1 MNVDELC
8 KGCMRQIENPKGICP
23 ACGYDNSKE
32 ERRSSKCLP
41 EYMILNGRYLLGRV
55 LGEGGFGITYLA
67 MDLAEE
73 TPVAV
78 KEYFPVGLASRDRT
92 AYEQEELMVLPGE
105 QGRHFRNG
113 LERFTREGKLLAQF
127 GKLPGIVSA
136 RDFFFANGTAYL
148 VMDYIEGQSL
158 KQYMRWYQKNQ
169 GGAPMDYQI
178 AVAFLEPVMQSLT
191 QIHHAGLLHR
201 DISPDNI
208 IVDNGGRVTLI
219 DFGSAR
225 EDMGS
230 DYRTMTVMVKHGY
243 APEEQYRT
251 HGKQG
256 AWTDVYALCAT
267 LYHMISGVLPMD
279 AVERLVKDEVA
290 PLKRLQLPVNVP
302 EAVSDVIEK
311 GMAVHAK
318 ERYQTMEELYH
329 DLTEAMKRQE
339 QLEAEQIEEQKRLEA
354 EQKAEQERQEAEKK
368 AEQERQEAERK
379 TELEKKQ
386 KEERERLAAQERAR
400 QLEEERRQRKIKAGK
415 MVDTILAASMI
426 VTLVFIL
433 SQMEFSSETKVK
445 QIEFVDEEYT
455 HAVVE
460 EDGSLKMKGRVYGDR
475 KWSDTAVKV
484 LDDVVSVDLGEN
496 ASGGLGYVGAIK
508 EDGSLWGWR
517 RHIFEPQ
524 KNETTASD
532 PFEEFYRNE
541 DTKAIEEIS
550 ATPEKVLD
558 DVVSVDISATCIGA
572 IKKDGS
578 LWMWGYNKFGQLGN
592 GTSKASGIPVK
603 IMEDVASVSVD
614 DMCAAAIKK
623 DGSLWIWGRGY
634 EEENREPIKIM
645 EDVASVSLGGTCGA
659 AIKKDGSLWM
669 WGYNFYGQLGNGIMD
684 EYFGEPIKILD
695 DVVSVSLGDFYLGA
709 IKKDGSLWMWGRNDS
724 GQLGNDT
731 AGASSIPVKI
741 MDDVASISLGYGRSG
756 VIKTDGSLWM
766 WGYNENGELGNGTK
780 LSSSKPIKIMEDV
793 IDIRIGLFETGAIK
807 KDGSCWMWG
816 DDNNSSPEEIT
827 FE

>member
-279 AVERLVKDEVA
+279 AVERLYHDDLI
-290 PLKRLQLPVNVP
+290 PLKELKLNNPVP
-302 EAVSDVIEK
+302 EQISDILEK
-311 GMAVHAK
+311 GMAVRAK
-318 ERYQTMEELYH
+318 DRYQTIEELYH
-329 DLTEAMKRQE
+329 DLIEAMKWQE

-354 EQKAEQERQEAEKK
+354 ERKAERERQEAEQRAERERQEAEQRAEKERQK
-368 AEQERQEAERK
+368 AEQRAERERQEAERK
-379 TELEKKQ
+379 AKQ
-386 KEERERLAAQERAR
+386 QRQEAERERQATEEREDCLKDTKPVKKKSIWYYMWHGITTLICLGVFAAALDIGFYYVSGESLSGTIWWKESAKEISFSGDNSAV
-400 QLEEERRQRKIKAGK
+400 LKKNGSVEVWGEMNEEIYGADSVSMGK
-415 MVDTILAASMI
+415 EHGGVILKDRSLWMWGENSCGELGDGTTESRN
-426 VTLVFIL
+426 TLV
-433 SQMEFSSETKVK
+433 KV
-445 QIEFVDEEYT
+445 
-455 HAVVE
+455 
-460 EDGSLKMKGRVYGDR
+460 M
-475 KWSDTAVKV
+475 
-484 LDDVVSVDLGEN
+484 DDVVAVSLGDKY
-496 ASGGLGYVGAIK
+496 SGAIK
-508 EDGSLWGWR
+508 
-517 RHIFEPQ
+517 
-524 KNETTASD
+524 A
-532 PFEEFYRNE
+532 
-541 DTKAIEEIS
+541 
-550 ATPEKVLD
+550 
-558 DVVSVDISATCIGA
+558 
-572 IKKDGS
+572 DGS
-578 LWMWGYNKFGQLGN
+578 LWMWGNNFFGQLGD
-592 GTSKASGIPVK
+592 GTTKSSSVPLK
-603 IMEDVASVSVD
+603 IMDDVISLSLGD
-614 DMCAAAIKK
+614 RHSGAIK
-623 DGSLWIWGRGY
+623 
-634 EEENREPIKIM
+634 
-645 EDVASVSLGGTCGA
+645 A
-659 AIKKDGSLWM
+659 DGSLWM
-669 WGYNFYGQLGNGIMD
+669 WGNNAYG
-684 EYFGEPIKILD
+684 K
-695 DVVSVSLGDFYLGA
+695 LGDGTLQ
-709 IKKDGSLWMWGRNDS
+709 NH
-724 GQLGNDT
+724 NT
-731 AGASSIPVKI
+731 PVKI
-741 MDDVASISLGYGRSG
+741 MDDVASISLGNDHSG
-756 VIKTDGSLWM
+756 AIKTDGSLWM
-766 WGYNENGELGNGTK
+766 WGWNHNGQLGNGTAED
-780 LSSSKPIKIMEDV
+780 SSIPVKIMEGVTSVALGGAYSGAIKEDKSLWMWGSNKCGKLGNGTRQSSNVPVKIMDDV
-793 IDIRIGLFETGAIK
+793 VAVSLGKSHSGAIK
-807 KDGSCWMWG
+807 KDGSLWTWG
-816 DDNNSSPEEIT
+816 WNEKGQLGNGTDKRSNQPQKIEIDGVAQRFT
-827 FE
+827 YYSIRKNRNR